1 MHTNSEIQEY
11 LKKIRYLLPI
21 WKKKERNFLSDLSE
35 RIQDYSDENPTATI
49 EDIEKHIG
57 SPLEISQQYIFSLNT
72 DELIKRIS
80 LRLLLRRII
89 IVISI
94 CLILGL
100 CIFSAFTYKA
110 YRYYKNTVITETET
124 IVERNTN

>member
-49 EDIEKHIG
+49 EDIEKHFG

-72 DELIKRIS
+72 DELIKRRLRQVFCVNSFYFLIS
-80 LRLLLRRII
+80 VMTNLW
-89 IVISI
+89 VSI
-94 CLILGL
+94 RPV
-100 CIFSAFTYKA
+100 AFIP
-110 YRYYKNTVITETET
+110 RCS
-124 IVERNTN
+124 